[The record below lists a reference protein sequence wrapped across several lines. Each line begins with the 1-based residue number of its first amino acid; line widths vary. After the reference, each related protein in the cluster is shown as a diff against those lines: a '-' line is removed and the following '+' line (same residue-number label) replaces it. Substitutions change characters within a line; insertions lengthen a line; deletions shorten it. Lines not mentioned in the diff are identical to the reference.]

1 MAKIEERFPG
11 EYIFVDIEVSD
22 KRPVGDWAAEGGS
35 DGRKD
40 AGEEG
45 GATKGS
51 AMESGWDGFSAVGTS
66 DPVVGV
72 SGTRAACPIR
82 CLFL

>member
-1 MAKIEERFPG
+1 MEAGPG
-11 EYIFVDIEVSD
+11 EYILEEIDVRDT
-22 KRPVGDWAAEGGS
+22 KPAGDCVAEWGS

-51 AMESGWDGFSAVGTS
+51 VKEDTWFGFSAAGTLPPEALAS
-66 DPVVGV
+66 E
-72 SGTRAACPIR
+72 TRTAGPIR
-82 CLFL
+82 FFCL

>member
-1 MAKIEERFPG
+1 MELGPPG
-11 EYIFVDIEVSD
+11 EYILAEIEVRES
-22 KRPVGDWAAEGGS
+22 KPAGDWVADAGS

-51 AMESGWDGFSAVGTS
+51 TLEGCWVILRST
-66 DPVVGV
+66 
-72 SGTRAACPIR
+72 T
-82 CLFL
+82 

>member
-1 MAKIEERFPG
+1 MFADTE
-11 EYIFVDIEVSD
+11 SD
-22 KRPVGDWAAEGGS
+22 NMPVGDRVAEGGS

-51 AMESGWDGFSAVGTS
+51 TIDGGWDGCSAEVASALVG
-66 DPVVGV
+66 VV
-72 SGTRAACPIR
+72 SGTRTACPIR
-82 CLFL
+82 LFLFNPKHQ